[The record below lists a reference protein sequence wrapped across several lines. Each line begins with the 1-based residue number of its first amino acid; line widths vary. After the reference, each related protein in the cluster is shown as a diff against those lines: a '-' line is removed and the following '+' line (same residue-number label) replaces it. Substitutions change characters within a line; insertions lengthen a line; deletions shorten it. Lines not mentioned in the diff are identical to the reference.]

1 MKGKTIKLVIFA
13 LVSLACVVLGFAVEP
28 FEGLETGGMRFLAV
42 FVWWIALMI
51 LDLVPMHVSTIAA
64 CLLCVLVG
72 VPDAATIAFS
82 QWGSNVVLLMLGAF
96 GIAASLS
103 ASGLLRRIALTVV
116 HVAPKKG
123 LAQLLAF
130 ELATMLITPWI
141 PAAVGKQALLVPI
154 SEQIAGQLGYQPHSR
169 AYTAFFAIVATATAA
184 FGLCFLTGHGSVATS
199 LAFIPYTVDWLGWIS
214 RTWVYLVVAL
224 GLFTLFLVWYFK
236 SSAKKDGAVEVD
248 GAALAKAVDEQLAE
262 MGKMGGKE
270 LYSAFVLVLAIVFFL
285 IGGFIGVPAHAVALG
300 AWLLLAAGGLFS
312 AQDFQTKINWQIVIL
327 VGSILGL
334 VALLQSSGVAAWI
347 AALTGPVIAPLAASP
362 VVLIMVLVLF
372 TYVLRFAM
380 VPPTTILALVCA
392 AFAASPIDPFVFAF
406 SIMISAQIWIM
417 SYMNPTVLASMG
429 FTAGRVVQ
437 KDLTLSAAAFM
448 AINFIALVAS
458 VPYWAGLGLL

>member
-141 PAAVGKQALLVPI
+141 PAAVGKQALLV
-154 SEQIAGQLGYQPHSR
+154 
-169 AYTAFFAIVATATAA
+169 
-184 FGLCFLTGHGSVATS
+184 
-199 LAFIPYTVDWLGWIS
+199 
-214 RTWVYLVVAL
+214 
-224 GLFTLFLVWYFK
+224 
-236 SSAKKDGAVEVD
+236 
-248 GAALAKAVDEQLAE
+248 
-262 MGKMGGKE
+262 KMGGKE

-362 VVLIMVLVLF
+362 VVLIMVLELF